1 MGASGPPN
9 TRTSATA
16 CVYGLQLRGSLFGQ
30 VHIPTGVDRWN
41 LGTSPPAGL
50 LTLTVVAQEQKAVL
64 AKLFNHSE
72 KQTNAQVG
80 HLATPRSDSLSL
92 DFGHFSGADPRSARV
107 PWTRSS
113 ASEARRS
120 RLEMAACRTT
130 ASTGSCLGI
139 VTMRLPSVMTMCLPC
154 LATRNPAF
162 SRALTAR
169 R

>member
-50 LTLTVVAQEQKAVL
+50 RTLTVVAQEQKAVL

-72 KQTNAQVG
+72 KQTNALWGSQSWLQATRFFIWQCPGRTACHWILAILVG
-80 HLATPRSDSLSL
+80 QTLGLRG
-92 DFGHFSGADPRSARV
+92 F

-130 ASTGSCLGI
+130 
-139 VTMRLPSVMTMCLPC
+139 LPTCD
-154 LATRNPAF
+154 LAF
-162 SRALTAR
+162 
-169 R
+169 

>member
-30 VHIPTGVDRWN
+30 VHIPTGVDRGN

-50 LTLTVVAQEQKAVL
+50 RTLTVVAQEQKAVL

-80 HLATPRSDSLSL
+80 HFWQCPGRTACHWILAILVGQTLGLRGSLGPAL
-92 DFGHFSGADPRSARV
+92 RRAKLAAQDWRWRPAEQPCRRATWHFRANRGTAGA
-107 PWTRSS
+107 
-113 ASEARRS
+113 
-120 RLEMAACRTT
+120 
-130 ASTGSCLGI
+130 
-139 VTMRLPSVMTMCLPC
+139 
-154 LATRNPAF
+154 
-162 SRALTAR
+162 
-169 R
+169 